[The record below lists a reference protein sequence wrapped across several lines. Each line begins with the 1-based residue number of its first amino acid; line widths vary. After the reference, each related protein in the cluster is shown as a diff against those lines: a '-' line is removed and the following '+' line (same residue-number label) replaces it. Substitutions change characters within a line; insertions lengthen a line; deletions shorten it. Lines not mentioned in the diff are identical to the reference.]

1 MPEHPTASIPVR
13 RRVTLQTNVAPDLAQ
28 KVREAAAAERR
39 STANY
44 IEGTLA
50 KVLEQQGDKS

>member
-1 MPEHPTASIPVR
+1 MPEHPTAPIPVR
-13 RRVTLQTNVAPDLAQ
+13 RRVVLQTNVPPDLAQ

-50 KVLEQQGDKS
+50 KALEQERNES